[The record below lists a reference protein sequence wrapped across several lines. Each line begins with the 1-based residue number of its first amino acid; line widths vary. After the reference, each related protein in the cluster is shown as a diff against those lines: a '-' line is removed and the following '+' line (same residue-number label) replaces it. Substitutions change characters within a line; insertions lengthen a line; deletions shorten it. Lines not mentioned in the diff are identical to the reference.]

1 MRDDESLQ
9 KYGSKGR
16 LFATATPRM
25 AEALRLLTK
34 SREVLSYPPRGVITS
49 DAEGGKALKKRKL
62 YSILCL
68 IAVLVL
74 AGCGGGV
81 SGTPSAISTT
91 ITSSTN
97 TPASQPSTGKSRSNI
112 RIVVV
117 THGTAADPFWS
128 VVKRGVDDAAKEM
141 GVKVE
146 YRAPETFDMVKMSQL
161 IDAAVASKPDGLVVS
176 IPDADALR
184 DSITKAVQ
192 AGIPVVSI
200 NSGADVSKQFGALVH
215 IGQSEFEAGVGA
227 GEQMKKAGVTSAL
240 CINHEVG
247 NVGLDQRCDGFKKGL
262 GGNVKVVGVE
272 VSNPTDAQN
281 KIKTAIAQNPGING
295 ILTLGPLGSTPT
307 LAALGSGGPNDKIK
321 LATFDLSPDVLQA
334 IADGKMLFAIDQQQ
348 YLQGYLPIVF
358 LTKYAEYQ
366 VIPTG
371 QVMTG
376 PAFVTK
382 ENAAR
387 VIELSKQ
394 GIR

>member
-1 MRDDESLQ
+1 M
-9 KYGSKGR
+9 KR
-16 LFATATPRM
+16 LGYITCCMLLA
-25 AEALRLLTK
+25 AL
-34 SREVLSYPPRGVITS
+34 VI
-49 DAEGGKALKKRKL
+49 ACG
-62 YSILCL
+62 
-68 IAVLVL
+68 
-74 AGCGGGV
+74 AGTT
-81 SGTPSAISTT
+81 SGTPTATQVASPAGA
-91 ITSSTN
+91 
-97 TPASQPSTGKSRSNI
+97 TPGQGATTGKSRSSI

-146 YRAPETFDMVKMSQL
+146 YSAPETFDMVKMSQL

-176 IPDADALR
+176 IPDADALK
-184 DSITKAVQ
+184 DSIMKAVN

-247 NVGLDQRCDGFKKGL
+247 NVGLDQRCDGFKQGL

-307 LAALGSGGPNDKIK
+307 LAALGSGGPKDKIK

-348 YLQGYLPIVF
+348 YLQGYLPIVL

-366 VIPTG
+366 VMPTG
-371 QVMTG
+371 QIMTG
-376 PAFVTK
+376 PAFVTQ
-382 ENAAR
+382 ENAER